1 MAYCGRE
8 ALAVSV
14 ERTMPGRPEQRKAV
28 PLAQSA
34 RFLLE
39 ECRMVLPGIQALF
52 GFQLIAVFSPGFD
65 EKLGPAEQRLHLA
78 AIALIAVAIALV
90 MAPAAYHRQTG
101 PEEVTETFIRI
112 STRLVLWS
120 MLPLA
125 IGICLDFYLIA
136 RTILEGGV
144 LVPIL
149 AALLLAVFLVLWF
162 VLPRVRS
169 IERIVEGRK

>member
-1 MAYCGRE
+1 MVARQEKCE
-8 ALAVSV
+8 
-14 ERTMPGRPEQRKAV
+14 AV
-28 PLAQSA
+28 PLSQAA

-52 GFQLIAVFSPGFD
+52 GFQLIAVFNQAFD
-65 EKLGPAEQRLHLA
+65 EKLGPVEQRIHLA

-101 PEEVTETFIRI
+101 SHQVTETFLRI

-120 MLPLA
+120 MPPLA

-136 RTILEGGV
+136 RMILGGGV
-144 LVPIL
+144 VVPIF

-162 VLPRVRS
+162 VLPRVRF
-169 IERIVEGRK
+169 IERLVEGRR

>member
-1 MAYCGRE
+1 MA
-8 ALAVSV
+8 
-14 ERTMPGRPEQRKAV
+14 TRPEKREAV

-52 GFQLIAVFSPGFD
+52 GFQLIAVFSPAFD

-101 PEEVTETFIRI
+101 PEQVTETFIQI

-120 MLPLA
+120 MVPLA
-125 IGICLDFYLIA
+125 ISICLDFYLIGWI
-136 RTILEGGV
+136 ILQSQ
-144 LVPIL
+144 L
-149 AALLLAVFLVLWF
+149 AALLAAFLVCIFALLWF
-162 VLPRVRS
+162 VLPRTRALQHLLGGP
-169 IERIVEGRK
+169 E

>member
-1 MAYCGRE
+1 MA
-8 ALAVSV
+8 
-14 ERTMPGRPEQRKAV
+14 TRPEKCERV

-52 GFQLIAVFSPGFD
+52 GFQLIAVFNQAFD
-65 EKLGPAEQRLHLA
+65 DKLGPAEQRLHLA

-101 PEEVTETFIRI
+101 SEQVTETFIRI

-136 RTILEGGV
+136 RMILESN
-144 LVPIL
+144 L
-149 AALLLAVFLVLWF
+149 AALLSTGLVCIFGLLWF
-162 VLPRVRS
+162 VLPRVRALQYL
-169 IERIVEGRK
+169 VGGRE